1 MLYWSCQNK
10 IIDFNLHTQFSI
22 IHHNITM
29 SNKKHWIKM
38 MLRMSSTDD
47 IIMTASLT
55 DDIIM
60 TASLTDN
67 VSIIHDKHFHR
78 RHHYRSPHKIKVS
91 TSSEQHN
98 TFSPHPLH
106 ASQTNIVTVE
116 EWILQANNS
125 TLIYPQYHR
134 KNL

>member
-1 MLYWSCQNK
+1 
-10 IIDFNLHTQFSI
+10 
-22 IHHNITM
+22 
-29 SNKKHWIKM
+29 

-60 TASLTDN
+60 TASSTDN

-78 RHHYRSPHKIKVS
+78 RHYSSPHKMKGS
-91 TSSEQHN
+91 TSSEQFN

-106 ASQTNIVTVE
+106 ASQTNSVTVE
-116 EWILQANNS
+116 E
-125 TLIYPQYHR
+125 
-134 KNL
+134 